1 MSEMELNE
9 LNNELNHLK
18 DVKQKLQITVDFDEK
33 KIIET
38 KANHLYK
45 KSEKKISKLSP
56 KHDRNYLFK

>member
-1 MSEMELNE
+1 MELNE

-18 DVKQKLQITVDFDEK
+18 DVKQKLQSNFDEK

-45 KSEKKISKLSP
+45 KSEKKISKLSQ

>member
-18 DVKQKLQITVDFDEK
+18 DVKQKLQSNFDEK

-45 KSEKKISKLSP
+45 KSEKKISKLSQ